1 MFSKRRWMQEKR
13 MMGFDM
19 VNNINDMIDL
29 YNRIRQ
35 NPVQVLSQRFNLP
48 QNISSSQDIIQHLLN
63 TGQVS
68 QDQVNKAMQMQNNP
82 MIRKLFGIK

>member
-1 MFSKRRWMQEKR
+1 MFSKRRWMQEKK

-19 VNNINDMIDL
+19 VNNINDMMDL

-68 QDQVNKAMQMQNNP
+68 QDQVNRAMQMQNNP